1 MTAKNKPSI
10 GLILIR
16 VLVIIYDV
24 ITFPIYYLVQ
34 RPWQKLEKANRVR
47 ARKER
52 VDDPYSPYVRNGVVI
67 KHYVSGCKTIPEAQ
81 QRSLLM
87 NGRDR
92 PALGFRQI
100 LAEEEEKQ
108 SNGKLLKKW
117 KLTDYQWL
125 TIGEVD
131 QAIGHISRGLLVNG
145 VKPKDNVLIFA
156 ETRLG
161 LC

>member
-1 MTAKNKPSI
+1 MSAENI
-10 GLILIR
+10 GLILIK

-34 RPWQKLEKANRVR
+34 RPWQTLQKANRVR
-47 ARKER
+47 ARRER
-52 VDDPYSPYVRNGVVI
+52 VDDLHSPYISNGVLP
-67 KHYVSGCKTIPEAQ
+67 KHYMSECKTIPEAQ

-92 PALGFRQI
+92 PALGVRHI

-108 SNGKLLKKW
+108 SNGRVLKKW
-117 KLTDYQWL
+117 KLSDYQWL

-131 QAIGHISRGLLVNG
+131 QRIGDISKGLLVHG

-161 LC
+161 LN